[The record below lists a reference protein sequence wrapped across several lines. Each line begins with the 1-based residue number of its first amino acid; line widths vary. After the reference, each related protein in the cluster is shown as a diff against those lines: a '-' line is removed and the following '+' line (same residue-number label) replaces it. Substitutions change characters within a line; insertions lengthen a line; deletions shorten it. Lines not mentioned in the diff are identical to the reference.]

1 MAISMALPPPV
12 VLLEVEL
19 FLNSRRGELK
29 NGISERFIPSQ
40 VNQTEV
46 FLMAR
51 CCSVVRVIST
61 EPLITAGPIILVLF
75 TSCIR
80 ALAGNG
86 QRGYSIASKAEE
98 TVVARSAILFLITS
112 AISTGLRVRAVQA
125 TVRSLS

>member
-61 EPLITAGPIILVLF
+61 EPLITAGPIILVF

-112 AISTGLRVRAVQA
+112 AISTGLRVRAVQ
-125 TVRSLS
+125 